1 MTLRELYEA
10 TRGVW
15 KLGRRREGG
24 KYAFA
29 VFEGVVR
36 EVYAIDGWH
45 PAGTLE
51 YETRDEDLAVEGR
64 REFEGGL
71 AIGTVR
77 ARYVGRSVAAY
88 LPKGSQ
94 NPVKYVNC

>member
-1 MTLRELYEA
+1 M
-10 TRGVW
+10 
-15 KLGRRREGG
+15 
-24 KYAFA
+24 
-29 VFEGVVR
+29 
-36 EVYAIDGWH
+36 
-45 PAGTLE
+45 
-51 YETRDEDLAVEGR
+51 AVEGR

-94 NPVKYVNC
+94 NPVRYVNC

>member
-1 MTLRELYEA
+1 MEA
-10 TRGVW
+10 RAPP
-15 KLGRRREGG
+15 RGG

-64 REFEGGL
+64 WEFEGGL
-71 AIGTVR
+71 APGTVR

-94 NPVKYVNC
+94 NPVGYVNC